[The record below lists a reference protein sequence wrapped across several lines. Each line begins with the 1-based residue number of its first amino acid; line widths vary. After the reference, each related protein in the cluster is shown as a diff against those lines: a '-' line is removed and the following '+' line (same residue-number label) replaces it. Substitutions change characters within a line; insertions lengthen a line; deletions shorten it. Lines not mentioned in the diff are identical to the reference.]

1 MTILN
6 SRKVLIAGG
15 LCLLAACSAD
25 AQGNRQPPVRPQPGK
40 ASPEVETMYPNACY
54 QGIDPEKDVC
64 LKNGRS
70 EGPPVVVL
78 GPERAMGDLDA
89 DGTPETALLLTRDP
103 GDPQQQVYL
112 VIAAWKGD
120 RIVNLATTLLG
131 SQVKVKS
138 LKVAR
143 GKLYLDGSRSASA
156 RTAVMPVTLTFSL
169 RQGKLVEEPEGPQT

>member
-1 MTILN
+1 MTIRN
-6 SRKVLIAGG
+6 SRRFLITGG
-15 LCLLAACSAD
+15 LCLLAACPAV
-25 AQGNRQPPVRPQPGK
+25 AQANRPAVRPQPGK

-70 EGPPVVVL
+70 EGPPVVQL
-78 GPERAMGDLDA
+78 GPERAMGDLDG
-89 DGTPETALLLTRDP
+89 DGTPETALLLTKDP

-131 SQVKVKS
+131 YQVKVKA
-138 LKVAR
+138 LKVAG

-156 RTAVMPVTLTFSL
+156 QTALMPVTLTYSL
-169 RQGKLVEEPEGPQT
+169 RQGQLVEEAQEPQT